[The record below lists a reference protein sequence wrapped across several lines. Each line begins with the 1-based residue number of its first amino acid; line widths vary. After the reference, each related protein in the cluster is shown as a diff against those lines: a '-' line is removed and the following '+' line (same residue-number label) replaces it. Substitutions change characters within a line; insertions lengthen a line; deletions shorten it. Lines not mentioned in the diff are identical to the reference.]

1 LYLAEHK
8 MNLMFKWCT
17 CE

>member
-1 LYLAEHK
+1 LHLAEHK
-8 MNLMFKWCT
+8 TNLMFKWCT